1 MKVLLD
7 THVLIWLMEGQ
18 SRLGKRAL
26 AVIEKAKGDEEAFVS
41 AITFLEVGMLEQR
54 GRIDIA
60 GSALAW
66 RRSVLNAGI
75 QEIAVDGWIA
85 VEAAGLGVL
94 RDPGDRLIMATA
106 LHEDLTLIT
115 ADQAI
120 LDWHGKLAR
129 LDAAR

>member
-1 MKVLLD
+1 MKILLD

-26 AVIEKAKGDEEAFVS
+26 AVIEKAKADEEASVS
-41 AITFLEVGMLEQR
+41 AISFLEVGMLEQR

-75 QEIAVDGWIA
+75 REIAVDGWIA

-106 LHEDLTLIT
+106 LHEDLTLVT
-115 ADQAI
+115 ADQGI